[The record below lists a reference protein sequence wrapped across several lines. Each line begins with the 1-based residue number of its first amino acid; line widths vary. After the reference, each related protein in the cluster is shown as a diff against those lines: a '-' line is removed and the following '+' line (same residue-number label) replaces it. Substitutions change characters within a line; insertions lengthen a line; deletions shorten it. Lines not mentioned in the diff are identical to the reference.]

1 MRPQCRIAPLK
12 GSWYLLVMTNFDPS
26 ALAVHNGAFLGLE
39 VPVDSA
45 EIVILPVPWDVTTS
59 YRPGTVSG
67 PEAVIEASYQLDL
80 YSPYKNKIWE
90 MKLGT
95 LPVSEE
101 IKERSVEMR
110 SKSARYIEFLEQG
123 GDVTQSK
130 EQMRTLTDING
141 HCEEMVGWVKQQT
154 AQRLSKNQGVL
165 LLGGD
170 HSTPLGAIQA
180 YAEKYPQLS
189 ILHFDAHAD
198 LRKAYEGFEHSHA
211 SIMNNVLERTTVQK
225 LVQVGIRDVSID
237 EVSLIEKDK
246 RVKTF
251 YDWTL
256 KDDLYSGKSW
266 NKICEDVV
274 SNLTKEVY
282 ISFDIDGL
290 DPKMCPNTG
299 TPVPGGLE
307 FHQAVSLI
315 QSVIKSGR
323 KIVGGDLVEVA
334 PGDEGNEWDGNVGAR
349 MLFQIAVGM
358 YQSR

>member
-1 MRPQCRIAPLK
+1 M
-12 GSWYLLVMTNFDPS
+12 NFDPS

-39 VPVDSA
+39 VSVDAA

-67 PEAVIEASYQLDL
+67 PDAVIEASYQLDL
-80 YSPYKNKIWE
+80 YSPYKNRIWD
-90 MKLGT
+90 MKLAT
-95 LPVSEE
+95 LPISDE
-101 IKERSVEMR
+101 IKDRSVEIR
-110 SKSARYIEFLEQG
+110 SKSSRYIEFLEQG

-141 HCEEMVGWVKQQT
+141 HCEEMVGWVQSET
-154 AQRLSKNQGVL
+154 RARLAKGQAVL
-165 LLGGD
+165 VLGGD
-170 HSTPLGAIQA
+170 HSVPLGAIQA
-180 YAEKYPQLS
+180 YSEKYPQLS

-211 SIMNNVLERTTVQK
+211 SIMNNVLERTAVQK

-237 EVSLIEKDK
+237 EVSLINEDK
-246 RVKTF
+246 RVKTYF
-251 YDWTL
+251 DWDL
-256 KDDLYSGKSW
+256 KDAEYSGRSW
-266 NKICEDVV
+266 NQICEEIV
-274 SNLTKEVY
+274 SHLTSEVY

-290 DPKMCPNTG
+290 DPKLCPNTG

-307 FHQAVSLI
+307 FQQAVALI
-315 QSVIKSGR
+315 QAVIKSGR

-334 PGDEGNEWDGNVGAR
+334 PGESNEWDGNVGAR

-358 YQSR
+358 FQSRST